1 MLTMICRIG
10 GGYLVY
16 EFASS
21 VLLAV
26 TAWGLGF
33 SGF

>member
-1 MLTMICRIG
+1 MVFTICKFG
-10 GGYLVY
+10 GWYLVY
-16 EFASS
+16 ELASS
-21 VLLAV
+21 AFLAA